1 MADRAV
7 TRSSSNAEAAASEDL
22 NQYRI
27 AQQQFD
33 TAAQYVDELTDGLR
47 DYLRCTTRL
56 TTVEFPI
63 EVDDGSVS
71 TFTGYRALHARVRGP
86 GKCGIR
92 YHPDVTPHEVR
103 ALASGTTR
111 TCAE

>member
-7 TRSSSNAEAAASEDL
+7 SRISSNAEATASEDL

-27 AQQQFD
+27 AQHQFD
-33 TAAQYVDELTDGLR
+33 TASQYVEALNDGLR

-63 EVDDGSVS
+63 ETDDGTVR
-71 TFTGYRALHARVRGP
+71 TFIGYRALHSRVREP
-86 GKCGIR
+86 RKSDIR
-92 YHPDVTPHEVR
+92 YHPDVTADEVR
-103 ALASGTTR
+103 ALAS
-111 TCAE
+111 